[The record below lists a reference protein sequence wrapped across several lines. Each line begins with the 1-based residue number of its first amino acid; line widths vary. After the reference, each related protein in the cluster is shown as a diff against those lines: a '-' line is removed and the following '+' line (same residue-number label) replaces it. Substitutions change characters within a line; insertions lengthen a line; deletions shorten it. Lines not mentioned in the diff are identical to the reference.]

1 MDACTLAATLLHVGE
16 HYNTSTADLRRLVQ
30 KLVTLSL
37 RYVSRRDL
45 WAELFGA
52 DEFVHWELVEKHAAN
67 ANVLGDLS
75 AWLALLGFR
84 ASQVVPTGIGALTG
98 IDLVSESVATPS
110 TKRITFKCRAAAG
123 AGDTTPTA
131 TDPVSGSTLM
141 LEITLQDTS
150 AK

>member
-1 MDACTLAATLLHVGE
+1 MNKHIP
-16 HYNTSTADLRRLVQ
+16 DLRTGSLERVPT
-30 KLVTLSL
+30 KLYIKIAIGGTGAPTLSTT
-37 RYVSRRDL
+37 YNKGVASVSRTSAGL
-45 WAELFGA
+45 Y
-52 DEFVHWELVEKHAAN
+52 
-67 ANVLGDLS
+67 VLTLDN

-123 AGDTTPTA
+123 AGNTTPTA